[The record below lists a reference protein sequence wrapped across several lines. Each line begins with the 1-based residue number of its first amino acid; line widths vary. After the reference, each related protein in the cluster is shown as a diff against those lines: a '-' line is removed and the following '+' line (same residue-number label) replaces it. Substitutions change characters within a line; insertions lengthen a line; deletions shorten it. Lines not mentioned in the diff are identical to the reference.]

1 MPPPKGCKQENQHIQ
16 VAVRLRPINSTERK
30 QSSYS
35 VVDGN
40 AEKKEVTVK
49 ERLGVNPTT
58 KTFNF
63 DHVFPQ
69 DVKQQQVYKSIVSPI
84 IDEVLDGYNC
94 TIFAYGQTGTGK
106 TFTMEGERSDDPN
119 MSWEDDP
126 LTGVIP
132 RALANIFDQ
141 LQAQAVEFSV
151 RVSFLELYNEE
162 LFDLLGSSIDPLRLK
177 IYEDSTRKGSVIIQG
192 LEEIV
197 VKSKDEVYEILERG
211 ASRRQTAA
219 TLLNAF
225 SSRSHSVF
233 TVTIHTKENTMEGE
247 ELLKTGKLHLVDL
260 AGSENIGRSGA
271 VDKRAREAGN
281 INQSLL
287 TLGRVITALVEH
299 APHVPYRES
308 KLTRILQDSLGGRTK
323 TSIIATI
330 SPASVNLEE
339 TLSTLDY
346 AHRAKNITNRP
357 EVNQKLTKK
366 ALIREY
372 NEEIDKLRRDLQ
384 AAREKNGFFIAEENY
399 NAMHVKL
406 TAQDDQ
412 ITELSTRI
420 EAMTDELNKVQELF
434 ADTRVELE
442 QTAEKLTVTRDK
454 LGKTR
459 STLHETKVTLKTTEL
474 DRDSHK
480 YLVQELTESQDTLFE
495 TANSLLNTVD
505 EATSDVSGLHDKV
518 ERLKTVEAHNL
529 QTLDSY
535 EETYN
540 TSITTLETCIQEY
553 AEKQAEVYAENSKH
567 IAQKVERNKT
577 YVSQLTTQMRDLQSC
592 LQENVTVIS
601 QHAKDTCEQN
611 SCWANGISTGAADF
625 KATESSRY
633 EAIQGILGDK
643 LTRAM
648 TQLQDIGESHT
659 QILELLETQ
668 RQEGETSVQ
677 AWSERLTKELG
688 DLVGLVET
696 HTRVQEERITGLRE
710 SLASLTDNYNSR
722 HQIIQE
728 KMSELIQLSQENHGI
743 VGQMSS
749 EVESRTKEL
758 CSETGSHLSSVQEWK
773 SQTEKENTS
782 KVEAIIEQK
791 LQHTRSASTRI
802 SEVQAIATKTHEDCT
817 TVKTDINE
825 HVTAGQTSHDQY
837 TERLSDS
844 CTQHVTDLNTAL
856 NTHNT
861 HTQALETSVQRQC
874 DKLVDVTDRQSADLD
889 GDVKTERGCL
899 NWLQGATAQSAAQF
913 MEGLNQNREDMR
925 RYIRQEMSQ
934 DKPTGLTPVRHDFP
948 HKRNVRRI
956 SDQQKLLDRFRSDN
970 MVEIEEEPV
979 DSDTELENVNAQCLV
994 VVHGPDNEQGI
1005 DTSGHS
1011 DNISVKS
1018 STSGISVKSSTSGV
1032 SEMSGSA
1039 FSTTSKRSN
1048 LDTKENERQGRPLGN
1063 KKMKKNFMNVTP
1075 RKTRLPLANKQ
1086 SNAEQQKTE

>member
-197 VKSKDEVYEILERG
+197 VKSKDEV
-211 ASRRQTAA
+211 
-219 TLLNAF
+219 
-225 SSRSHSVF
+225 RSHSVF

-339 TLSTLDY
+339 
-346 AHRAKNITNRP
+346 
-357 EVNQKLTKK
+357 
-366 ALIREY
+366 Y
-372 NEEIDKLRRDLQ
+372 NEEID
-384 AAREKNGFFIAEENY
+384 

-722 HQIIQE
+722 HQ
-728 KMSELIQLSQENHGI
+728 
-743 VGQMSS
+743 
-749 EVESRTKEL
+749 VESRTKEL

-979 DSDTELENVNAQCLV
+979 DSDTELENVNAQ
-994 VVHGPDNEQGI
+994 
-1005 DTSGHS
+1005 
-1011 DNISVKS
+1011 
-1018 STSGISVKSSTSGV
+1018 
-1032 SEMSGSA
+1032 
-1039 FSTTSKRSN
+1039 RSN